1 MSGLGIRHCGTV
13 VMCLPVARL
22 VAEVARS
29 CRASLAQAIDA
40 WQGDIVV
47 DLANITEADA
57 GGLALLA
64 FAGQRGGGR
73 VRFAG
78 ANCRTVR
85 TLVDVTRLDES
96 LVFHADVESALAA
109 IRNRGDRAVPERA
122 AA

>member
-1 MSGLGIRHCGTV
+1 MSGLRIRHCGTI

-22 VAEVARS
+22 VAEVARN
-29 CRASLAQAIDA
+29 CRASIAQAIDG

-64 FAGQRGGGR
+64 FAARRGRGR

-78 ANCRTVR
+78 AYCPTVR
-85 TLVDVTRLDES
+85 TLVDVTRLDEQ
-96 LVFHADVESALAA
+96 LVFHADLESALAA
-109 IRNRGDRAVPERA
+109 IRERA
-122 AA
+122 ASARAAA